1 MIDTFDFLL
10 GNPRLPERLRTSSG
24 PALGPPWPSHNA
36 SKPPGF
42 LLRSPPLYVVRID
55 PAARCY
61 PSRRPAHPSHLE
73 DQIVAIETR
82 RHDRALVIRTD
93 HRLDG
98 VNAPTFH
105 DRLDAATVSAERA
118 VVNGM
123 GELTYISNAGLR
135 VMPQT
140 IRKTQERGA
149 RLALCS
155 RSDDVRAVFETGGF
169 DRLIGIHPSPDEA
182 IAAVLDQSTVAHAA
196 AVEDDDGN
204 HRRSASQRQN
214 D

>member
-1 MIDTFDFLL
+1 M
-10 GNPRLPERLRTSSG
+10 
-24 PALGPPWPSHNA
+24 
-36 SKPPGF
+36 
-42 LLRSPPLYVVRID
+42 
-55 PAARCY
+55 
-61 PSRRPAHPSHLE
+61 
-73 DQIVAIETR
+73 AIETR

-140 IRKTQERGA
+140 IRKTQERAPAWPCVPG
-149 RLALCS
+149 RTTSGRCS
-155 RSDDVRAVFETGGF
+155 RPAVSTG
-169 DRLIGIHPSPDEA
+169 
-182 IAAVLDQSTVAHAA
+182 
-196 AVEDDDGN
+196 
-204 HRRSASQRQN
+204 
-214 D
+214 